1 MASCYTGAASRMEAH
16 SHGDVVAE
24 EWLIEQSRSGDLN
37 AFDRLVERHYA
48 GVYAVARRLSPC
60 PDDAEDVAQEVFL
73 AAWKQLRGFH
83 RRASFRTWLHAICVR
98 QCALSIR
105 ASRNRPASYD
115 DPAASLPEPVD
126 PDAPSLQMLFERRE
140 REDALH
146 AAIHALPRA
155 QREAVVL
162 HYFGN
167 LTCAEAGAAMGI
179 SAGAVM
185 THLFRARQS
194 LRGAL
199 RWLADEEASR

>member
-1 MASCYTGAASRMEAH
+1 MTSCYTGAASIMEAH

-24 EWLIEQSRSGDLN
+24 DWLVEQSRSGDLN

-48 GVYAVARRLSPC
+48 GVYAVARRLSPS
-60 PDDAEDVAQEVFL
+60 PDDAADVAQEVFL
-73 AAWKQLRGFH
+73 AAWKQIRGFH

-98 QCALSIR
+98 QCALSVR
-105 ASRNRPASYD
+105 AIRNRPASFD
-115 DPAASLPEPVD
+115 DREASLPEPVD
-126 PDAPSLQMLFERRE
+126 PDAPSLESLFERRE
-140 REDALH
+140 REEALH
-146 AAIHALPRA
+146 AAIHTLPRA

-167 LTCAEAGAAMGI
+167 LTCAETAAVMGI

-194 LRGAL
+194 LRGSL